1 MADSCR
7 EAQPAVSYVR
17 AAAGGGSNFQNLTA
31 VQILGQGVGS
41 DQLQL
46 IQTTGTDPQQRQIYA
61 IIDPNS
67 ATGQQLAMLTASNTA
82 VAVPISGTID
92 GQNLLQ
98 QGIQQQPPVAGLTDI
113 TNGGADNDEPLYV
126 NAKQYN
132 RIIKRRQ
139 QRAKLESEGKL
150 PKKRQRYLHESRH
163 LHALRR
169 VRNNGGRFL
178 PGQNEDGMDEP
189 EVAFNKDPK
198 DKSDPPSSKP
208 ASVSMALSTTPNI
221 QGIQAFSSLQAS
233 SSNSLAHTV
242 AQSVVHAI
250 HQNPNSQLRQPLQH
264 QQHSLMGLRVADRNK
279 LNHMHNTTNQNLV
292 HLQPLAAQMFRQQQQ
307 QGNNTQE
314 RYQQSVYYTSTD
326 NNASTTTSQTQALVV
341 SNTKH
346 VRQDDPVFQH
356 KVAKQYGNKDLT
368 KVIPQGRLVWEDY
381 GR

>member
-31 VQILGQGVGS
+31 VQILGQGAGS

-98 QGIQQQPPVAGLTDI
+98 QGAQQPVPTVAGLTDI

-189 EVAFNKDPK
+189 EPHGKDPK
-198 DKSDPPSSKP
+198 AKSNDPPSSKP
-208 ASVSMALSTTPNI
+208 ESVSMALSTTPNI
-221 QGIQAFSSLQAS
+221 QAFSS

-264 QQHSLMGLRVADRNK
+264 QQHSLMGLRVMGADRNK

-307 QGNNTQE
+307 GNNTQE

-326 NNASTTTSQTQALVV
+326 NNASTTTSQALVV